1 MVLSSR
7 QNKSLNPKNFKSVRV
22 LITAQPLVN
31 LREEFEALTKIYD
44 FEVTWKQSP
53 QAVAEVELFNM
64 IGKFD
69 GWILGDDPCTR
80 KVLKAGKLGN
90 LKAIVKWGIGVDNID
105 LKAVEDMSLGFSNT
119 PNVFGNE
126 VADLAMANLINLS
139 RHTIEIHSAV
149 KSGYWIKPVGQSLAG
164 MKVALVGFGDIG
176 QQIYRRLEVVG
187 AEIFIYEIDQEKFK
201 GFKNLNV
208 RLWPDD
214 LNDMDAII
222 FACSLNEHNYKMLDR
237 QTIER
242 TKQGIL
248 IVNISR
254 GGLISQNDL
263 EESLANGHI
272 GGAALDVYDIEPL
285 PHTSPLRQYKNV
297 ILGTH
302 NASNTRQAVIRASRM
317 AFLKLHS
324 LMREKLME

>member
-1 MVLSSR
+1 
-7 QNKSLNPKNFKSVRV
+7 
-22 LITAQPLVN
+22 
-31 LREEFEALTKIYD
+31 
-44 FEVTWKQSP
+44 
-53 QAVAEVELFNM
+53 
-64 IGKFD
+64 
-69 GWILGDDPCTR
+69 
-80 KVLKAGKLGN
+80 
-90 LKAIVKWGIGVDNID
+90 
-105 LKAVEDMSLGFSNT
+105 
-119 PNVFGNE
+119 
-126 VADLAMANLINLS
+126 
-139 RHTIEIHSAV
+139 
-149 KSGYWIKPVGQSLAG
+149 
-164 MKVALVGFGDIG
+164 
-176 QQIYRRLEVVG
+176 
-187 AEIFIYEIDQEKFK
+187 
-201 GFKNLNV
+201 
-208 RLWPDD
+208 
-214 LNDMDAII
+214 
-222 FACSLNEHNYKMLDR
+222 MLDR